1 MKRIAY
7 LRSTSIVNDS
17 RAMKEINSYS
27 QRDYNLLVLGWN
39 RQNISIE
46 NKESN
51 IKYCLYNKK
60 SEYGKGYKNII
71 KLIRFQ
77 IWLYNTLKKNK
88 DKYDIIHACDFDTA
102 FVAEKIC
109 KKYKKKLVYDIY
121 DYYVDCHSLGFLKK
135 YVERKDIKIINKADL
150 VIICTEQRRKQISK
164 ASPKDLIVV
173 YNTPSI
179 SVSNNISTLKSNKI
193 KIGYVGILQDNRL
206 LKELFEKIKG
216 DDRFE
221 FYVGGFGIYED
232 YLKELSDKY
241 KNIKFYGSLS
251 YSETLKLEEKVDVL
265 FATYNPKIKN
275 HKYSAPNKVF
285 EAMALGKPII
295 VCKSTG
301 VDEMVLKEKIGY
313 VINYDANDFIRCLEN
328 LKNDEYQKISK
339 ITQKLYISKYT
350 WEKMAEMLCNKV
362 ENL

>member
-1 MKRIAY
+1 MKKIAY

-17 RAMKEINSYS
+17 RAMKEIESYS
-27 QRDYNLLVLGWN
+27 QRNYKLMVLGWN

-46 NKESN
+46 NNDSHIN
-51 IKYCLYNKK
+51 YYFYNKK
-60 SEYGKGYKNII
+60 SEYGKGYKNMI
-71 KLIRFQ
+71 KLIQFQ
-77 IWLYNTLKKNK
+77 IWLYNTLKKNR

-121 DYYVDCHSLGFLKK
+121 DYYVDCHSLSFLKK
-135 YVERKDIKIINKADL
+135 YVEKKDIRIINKADL

-164 ASPKDLIVV
+164 ACPKDLIVV

-179 SVSNNISTLKSNKI
+179 SVSQKISKLNNNKI

-206 LKELFEKIKG
+206 LKEIFEKIKG
-216 DDRFE
+216 NSRYE
-221 FYVGGFGIYED
+221 FYVGGFGLYEN
-232 YLKELSDKY
+232 YIKELSCKY

-265 FATYNPKIKN
+265 FATYNPDVQN

-295 VCKSTG
+295 VCKNTG
-301 VDEMVLKEKIGY
+301 VDEMVVKEKIGY
-313 VINYDANDFIRCLEN
+313 VIKYDVDDFVKCLEN
-328 LKNDEYQKISK
+328 LKNDEYQEISK
-339 ITQKLYISKYT
+339 IAKKLYISKYT
-350 WEKMAEMLCNKV
+350 WEKMAEILCNKV
-362 ENL
+362 EKL